1 MVQKNLLFVIGIPSR
16 FSQEELRKE
25 FQKYGKI
32 VKMVIN
38 TTSAY
43 VTYTRAED
51 AVLAIKTLNDASQCY
66 NSITGKSRNVNIQQ
80 QPISTNTILTS
91 VKASLG
97 TTKYCTHW
105 LRCQACPKQ
114 PDCNYWNINYF

>member
-25 FQKYGKI
+25 FSRYGKI

-38 TTSAY
+38 ANSAY

-51 AVLAIKTLNDASQCY
+51 AVLAIRTLNESSQ
-66 NSITGKSRNVNIQQ
+66 NSNNSGANKSIKLNNNHSIN
-80 QPISTNTILTS
+80 SGSILTS

-105 LRCQACPKQ
+105 LRCQTCPKQ
-114 PDCNYWNINYF
+114 PDCKQ